1 MAKQQNKYFKNI
13 QFFYTEIRINL
24 KGDKMSTTLPK
35 YLPLLSVYL
44 PASPYPSFLPL
55 PVILILFSY
64 PLLKPQNLTGLRTV
78 TDSNKGSMIFE
89 KN

>member
-1 MAKQQNKYFKNI
+1 
-13 QFFYTEIRINL
+13 
-24 KGDKMSTTLPK
+24 MSTTLPK

-55 PVILILFSY
+55 PIILILFSY

-89 KN
+89 KKLIQLFCFFVKKIEQHH